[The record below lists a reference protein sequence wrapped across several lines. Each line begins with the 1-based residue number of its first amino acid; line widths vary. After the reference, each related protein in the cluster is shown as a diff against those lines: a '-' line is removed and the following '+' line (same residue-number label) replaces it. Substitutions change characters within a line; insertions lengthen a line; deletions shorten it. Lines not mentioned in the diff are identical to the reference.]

1 MIALDAF
8 EIGLAAGLK
17 KEPRWNQACYRPA
30 GGL

>member
-8 EIGLAAGLK
+8 EIWLAAGLK
-17 KEPRWNQACYRPA
+17 KEPRWSQADYRLA